1 MVQLSSPAELLDF
14 HRAISSLLR
23 LLHCRDRNAIC
34 CFGLTPAQYYVLET
48 LAGESLGVGD
58 LARAHGVAIST
69 MTRVLQGLQ
78 ARRLVALRPEP
89 RDGRRRRAAL
99 TAQGKQ
105 RWRTIRQAVLATE
118 ARMLSHLDANRQRA
132 VVDVLKTLTACFADG
147 TCCTTETLPFV
158 RGGKVG

>member
-1 MVQLSSPAELLDF
+1 
-14 HRAISSLLR
+14 
-23 LLHCRDRNAIC
+23 
-34 CFGLTPAQYYVLET
+34 
-48 LAGESLGVGD
+48 
-58 LARAHGVAIST
+58 

-132 VVDVLKTLTACFADG
+132 VVDVLKMLTACFADG
-147 TCCTTETLPFV
+147 TCCATETLPFV